1 MGLDVAGV
9 EPAPPKVYDRVATHD
24 VLRKPEALFP
34 ELRVQGLLS
43 FDLQGEVNIPRQ
55 ARGQR
60 VEAEYPPSRL

>member
-9 EPAPPKVYDRVATHD
+9 EPAPPKVYDRFARHD

-43 FDLQGEVNIPRQ
+43 FDLKREANIPRQ

-60 VEAEYPPSRL
+60 VEAECPPFRL